1 MSIDEINDILIVWV
15 LMPIITLAIFFTF
28 IRIVRGPSL
37 PDRVVALDKLSSVGV
52 ALMAA
57 YAVTT
62 EDTVFLDVALV
73 VGMITFLGTI
83 GFSYY
88 LDRRSR

>member
-1 MSIDEINDILIVWV
+1 MSLDEINDLLIVWV
-15 LMPIITLAIFFTF
+15 LIPIMTLAILFTF

-62 EDTVFLDVALV
+62 ENTVFLDVALV
-73 VGMITFLGTI
+73 VVMIAFLGTI

-88 LDRRSR
+88 IVRRS